1 MHYDVISLREFYAS
15 AFGQPVFAHVSD
27 KIGEIWPATQK
38 EEDWRILAIGYGLP
52 YLEKLWPDADLYAFM
67 LAQMGVFGWQM
78 PHASGNQTALIEGGL
93 LPLADNSID
102 RILLMHGLEHAGDIA
117 GFLAELRR
125 VLVPG
130 GKILAVTPN
139 RLGWWSRSD
148 HSPWGAGQPFNQ
160 SQLRRALHKAE
171 LVPTFWSA
179 SLFCPPVFWRFGL
192 KFFPRFFPYFEK
204 AGENLFPR
212 LCGLQIVEATKL
224 VYAPLDGHKNQQKH
238 RRLKPKPVLAPQTQ
252 KVQRKKI

>member
-15 AFGQPVFAHVSD
+15 DFGQPVFAHVSGN
-27 KIGEIWPATQK
+27 IGRIWPTVQK
-38 EEDWRILAIGYGLP
+38 DEEWRILAIGYGLP

-67 LAQMGVFGWQM
+67 LAQMGVFGWQA
-78 PHASGNQTALIEGGL
+78 PNSSGNQTALIEGGL

-117 GFLAELRR
+117 DFLAELRR

-130 GKILAVTPN
+130 GKILAVVPN

-148 HSPWGAGQPFNQ
+148 LSPWGAGQPFSQ

-171 LVPTFWSA
+171 LVPTCWSA
-179 SLFCPPVFWRFGL
+179 SLFWPPVFWKFGL
-192 KFFPRFFPYFEK
+192 KFFPRLFSYIEK
-204 AGENLFPR
+204 AGESLFPR

-224 VYAPLDGHKNQQKH
+224 VYAPLDG
-238 RRLKPKPVLAPQTQ
+238 RRSHAKTRRKLKPLLAPQTQ

>member
-1 MHYDVISLREFYAS
+1 
-15 AFGQPVFAHVSD
+15 
-27 KIGEIWPATQK
+27 
-38 EEDWRILAIGYGLP
+38 
-52 YLEKLWPDADLYAFM
+52 
-67 LAQMGVFGWQM
+67 M

-130 GKILAVTPN
+130 GKILAVTPTVWVGG
-139 RLGWWSRSD
+139 RAATIA
-148 HSPWGAGQPFNQ
+148 HGALASHLTNHNCAAPCIRPSWCQHFGRPACFARPFFEIWPQ
-160 SQLRRALHKAE
+160 ILSAL
-171 LVPTFWSA
+171 FS
-179 SLFCPPVFWRFGL
+179 
-192 KFFPRFFPYFEK
+192 YFEK